1 MITEINTKQDIITDG
16 SLTIARTDGLQT
28 ALDSTAKLATA
39 NTFTANQSITGDL
52 SVSGLITQ
60 SNTIRFKA
68 YYNLGANSAILTVG
82 AGNNIPYNTT
92 QYDIGNGYDSVNY
105 MYVVPVAG
113 TYFFG
118 GSWFKNGNN
127 SYAVDYQKNG
137 VSIRRNESNYA
148 SGGFSIIPT
157 FIIEDCVVGDE
168 IR

>member
-1 MITEINTKQDIITDG
+1 
-16 SLTIARTDGLQT
+16 
-28 ALDSTAKLATA
+28 
-39 NTFTANQSITGDL
+39 
-52 SVSGLITQ
+52 VSGLITQ

-127 SYAVDYQKNG
+127 SYTVDYQKNG

-168 IR
+168 IRLRVITNSIIVTYHSTSAPNGWTHFEGYRIG